1 MEQRMLE
8 AKVAP
13 QWCSF
18 KLLISLKILLNRFSS
33 IVNLFVAFNLTSIK
47 KKKKSL
53 EVMHLH
59 ETIILSGQTQ
69 YLNSDEVI

>member
-18 KLLISLKILLNRFSS
+18 KLLICLKILLNRFSS

-47 KKKKSL
+47 KNKSL